1 MSEIKRLQVNH
12 RMSQAVIHGQ
22 TVYLAG
28 QVATE
33 AVGGSVT
40 DQTREILARADVLLE
55 EAGSHNDRLLSATIW
70 LTDISYFDEMNAVWD
85 TWLAAGPKPARAC
98 VEAKLAAPGWK
109 VEIAFIAALR

>member
-1 MSEIKRLQVNH
+1 MTDIERLQANH
-12 RMSQAVIHGQ
+12 RMSQVVVHGQ

-28 QVATE
+28 QVAKE

-40 DQTREILARADVLLE
+40 DQTREILARADALLV
-55 EAGSHNDRLLSATIW
+55 EAGSHNGRLLSVSIW

-85 TWLAAGPKPARAC
+85 VWLAEGTKPTRAC

-109 VEIAFIAALR
+109 VEMAFIAALG